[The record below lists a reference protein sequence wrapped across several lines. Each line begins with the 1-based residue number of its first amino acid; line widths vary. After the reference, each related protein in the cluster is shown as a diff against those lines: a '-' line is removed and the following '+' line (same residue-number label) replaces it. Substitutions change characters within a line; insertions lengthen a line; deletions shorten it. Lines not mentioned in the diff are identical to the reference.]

1 MNEETK
7 KIQNDNSDIFNNSFE
22 VTCEDVFPD
31 LPSDLG
37 NDAYKDVLSKLSELD
52 DEESID
58 YLEVNKTRTLPFS
71 KTVQDYMKPDS
82 KTADSSQAPESN
94 SAGKQPLGKE
104 GLYAVVFILVLA
116 VLAALAY
123 TIR

>member
-7 KIQNDNSDIFNNSFE
+7 KIQNDNAEIFDNDFE
-22 VTCEDVFPD
+22 VTCDGDFPD

-71 KTVQDYMKPDS
+71 KTVQDYMKSDS
-82 KTADSSQAPESN
+82 KTSDPDQTSKNS
-94 SAGKQPLGKE
+94 SAGKHFLSN
-104 GLYAVVFILVLA
+104 
-116 VLAALAY
+116 
-123 TIR
+123 